1 MEDVVA
7 GRLAAL
13 AVFGEVFNANAA
25 GFGFLFVAAV
35 SVLCFLKNFLK
46 SLNAHLLLLFGD
58 ARSLCRVV
66 NSSRLNQAS
75 EVGLLRCVRLFVFA
89 EQES

>member
-1 MEDVVA
+1 MKDVVA

-25 GFGFLFVAAV
+25 GVGFLFVSAV
-35 SVLCFLKNFLK
+35 AVLRFLENFLK
-46 SLNAHLLLLFGD
+46 SLDAHLLLLFGD
-58 ARSLCRVV
+58 AGSLCRIV
-66 NSSRLNQAS
+66 NSSRLDQAS

-89 EQES
+89 EHAS